1 MRATFIQL
9 IFCFQGFK
17 ENKLK
22 ENLEQN
28 VGLYR
33 IKTTVHH
40 LFCDKVLN
48 LKKGDIG
55 VVVNGRVSVQFRP
68 NIVVSDVELWGV
80 LSRHDF
86 GTSTL
91 RVRHGINGTRIL
103 NVPRNPCIVTQ
114 LWGILLWTN

>member
-1 MRATFIQL
+1 MIATFIQL

-33 IKTTVHH
+33 IKTAVHH
-40 LFCDKVLN
+40 VFCDKVLN

-55 VVVNGRVSVQFRP
+55 VVVNGRVSAQFRP
-68 NIVVSDVELWGV
+68 NIVVSDAKSFGV
-80 LSRHDF
+80 CCLAM
-86 GTSTL
+86 
-91 RVRHGINGTRIL
+91 
-103 NVPRNPCIVTQ
+103 IVKR
-114 LWGILLWTN
+114 LHCG